1 MSKLPVY
8 KYVTD
13 AALMEIEKRRREM
26 IMLLVR

>member
-13 AALMEIEKRRREM
+13 AALMEIEKWRGM

>member
-13 AALMEIEKRRREM
+13 AALMEIEKWRRGM
-26 IMLLVR
+26 MLVR